1 MKRAHTMPVNRASRT
16 DLSDEVVRRFQREQ
30 EEILIGLVRIQS
42 ETLRQPPPPQPGSRS
57 RLPRNT
63 RT

>member
-1 MKRAHTMPVNRASRT
+1 MTRAQPTPMQRASRT
-16 DLSDEVVRRFQREQ
+16 DLNDEAVRQVQREQ

-57 RLPRNT
+57 RLPPNIRS
-63 RT
+63 

>member
-1 MKRAHTMPVNRASRT
+1 MKTAQPTPMQRASRT
-16 DLSDEVVRRFQREQ
+16 DLNDEAVRQVQREQ

-57 RLPRNT
+57 RLPPNT